1 MHCPIEH
8 SYHNFVE
15 NDICRSTYIGTQ
27 KHHSLMI
34 YSARNTSGIS
44 SLELEQY
51 LKEQMI
57 SVTLNNMSKSEE
69 DHHSV
74 F

>member
-1 MHCPIEH
+1 
-8 SYHNFVE
+8 
-15 NDICRSTYIGTQ
+15 
-27 KHHSLMI
+27 MI
-34 YSARNTSGIS
+34 YCARNTSGIS

-69 DHHSV
+69 DHHSI

>member
-1 MHCPIEH
+1 
-8 SYHNFVE
+8 
-15 NDICRSTYIGTQ
+15 
-27 KHHSLMI
+27 MI

-51 LKEQMI
+51 LKEQM
-57 SVTLNNMSKSEE
+57 VFATLNNMSKSEE